1 MQNTLWPE
9 GAKLYGHGNDLIALA
24 ANSDG
29 TLLASSCK
37 ASHEMDAHIILWY
50 VNQSTEDIQV
60 VISVEWRKIRA
71 CYWQFILISKK
82 WCGGILRYKPG

>member
-24 ANSDG
+24 ANADG
-29 TLLASSCK
+29 SLLASSCK

-50 VNQSTEDIQV
+50 VADIL
-60 VISVEWRKIRA
+60 KDIRFDMIA
-71 CYWQFILISKK
+71 IH
-82 WCGGILRYKPG
+82 G

>member
-24 ANSDG
+24 ANTDG
-29 TLLASSCK
+29 SLLASSCK

-50 VNQSTEDIQV
+50 VADIL
-60 VISVEWRKIRA
+60 KHIRFDMIA
-71 CYWQFILISKK
+71 TR
-82 WCGGILRYKPG
+82 G